1 MALRRLTSWPGLSRP
16 FTNEAFPHTGIK
28 KMNEEFRKAVDAL
41 EPKFEKLVRA
51 KPYGF
56 GNSLPRQ
63 GVYLFCEKERPLY
76 VGRSNN
82 IPQRRRNH
90 TQPSSLPNQA
100 ALATLIVRKETKRPV
115 DYRKGA
121 RERLLA
127 DHAFMSAFE
136 AAKDRVRNMEFR
148 AVEEC
153 DQTHQALLEVY
164 CAIALKTP
172 YNDFGTH

>member
-1 MALRRLTSWPGLSRP
+1 MNQTFR
-16 FTNEAFPHTGIK
+16 EAV
-28 KMNEEFRKAVDAL
+28 ESLDS
-41 EPKFEKLVRA
+41 KFESLIA
-51 KPYGF
+51 AAPYS
-56 GNSLPRQ
+56 GNAQLPTQ
-63 GVYLFCEKERPLY
+63 GVYLFCEDGKPLY

-90 TQPSSLPNQA
+90 TQLNSATNQA
-100 ALATLIVRKETKRPV
+100 ALAALIARKETNRRV

-127 DHAFMSAFE
+127 DEEFMSAFKR
-136 AAKDRVRNMEFR
+136 AKERVRAMEFR
-148 AVEEC
+148 AVEES
-153 DQTHQALLEVY
+153 DQTRQALLEVY